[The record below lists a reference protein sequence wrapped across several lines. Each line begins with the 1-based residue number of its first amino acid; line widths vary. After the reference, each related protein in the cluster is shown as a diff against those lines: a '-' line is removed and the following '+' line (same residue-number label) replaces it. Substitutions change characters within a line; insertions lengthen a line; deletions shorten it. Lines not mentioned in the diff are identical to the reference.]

1 MIDTHAHLDTDAFAE
16 DLPEVIGRAQAAG
29 VQSMIIPAIEPK
41 TFERVRRVTEQY
53 GMVFAA
59 YGVHPHDT
67 KDFDAEMLGAVRRY
81 SAEPKCRAIGE
92 IGLDYYYD
100 YSPKEKQI
108 EAFASQLR
116 LAQEL
121 DLPVIIHNRDADADI
136 IATLEASAHDRAI
149 SGVLHCFSSDV
160 EMMQRAIEMGLHVS
174 FTANIT
180 FKKSTLADVVRLAP
194 LGRIMLETDCPWM
207 APAPNR
213 GKRNEPS
220 MVRAVAEKIAEI
232 KSINIEEVISMTTN
246 NAKSLFKLFLLLI
259 AICSSTFTLAAQN
272 EAENETPAESTAHT
286 PRFHKVLGIGPVFGS
301 LTTVD
306 THFLTEG
313 EKDISNEGIFA
324 YGGRVSYG
332 LEKYLLL
339 DFSIIYGKNTKPT
352 RDDATHG
359 PNHHTFFDLSA
370 HWIPNYES
378 RVNYYATTGL
388 SYIMNHYDDGGPV
401 GYDHKFNVLG
411 VNLGLG
417 FNVNIDCFKFG
428 LLNLTAEWKVTF
440 PFKRTTATILDP
452 ADPNKELTKQVEMS
466 TFYSIPQFGIIFYP
480 NF

>member
-1 MIDTHAHLDTDAFAE
+1 MIDTHAHIDTEAFAE
-16 DLPEVIGRAQAAG
+16 DLPEVVERARAAG
-29 VQSMIIPAIEPK
+29 VEAMIIPAIEPG
-41 TFERVRRVTEQY
+41 TFGRVRHVSEQY
-53 GMVFAA
+53 EMVYAA

-67 KDFDAEMLGAVRRY
+67 KDFNAEILAAVRQF
-81 SAEPKCRAIGE
+81 AADGKCRAIGE

-100 YSPKEKQI
+100 FSPKEKQI
-108 EAFASQLR
+108 EAFAAQLG

-121 DLPVIIHNRDADADI
+121 DLPVIIHNRDADTDI
-136 IATLEASAHDRAI
+136 IATLEAAARGRAI
-149 SGVLHCFSSDV
+149 KGVLHCFSSDE
-160 EMMQRAIEMGLHVS
+160 EMMHRAIDMGLHIS
-174 FTANIT
+174 FTGNIT
-180 FKKSTLADVVRLAP
+180 FKKSTLSDVVRAAP
-194 LGRIMLETDCPWM
+194 LDRIMLETDCPWM
-207 APAPNR
+207 APAPKR

-220 MVRAVAEKIAEI
+220 MIRAVAEKIAEI

-246 NAKSLFKLFLLLI
+246 NAKRLFKLFLLLI
-259 AICSSTFTLAAQN
+259 AICSSTLTLAAQA
-272 EAENETPAESTAHT
+272 EATDDTLAETTAHV
-286 PRFHKVLGIGPVFGS
+286 PRFHKGLGIGPVFGS

-324 YGGRVSYG
+324 YGGRLSYG

-339 DFSIIYGKNTKPT
+339 DFTYIYGKNTKPT
-352 RDDATHG
+352 EKDATHG

-411 VNLGLG
+411 VNLGIG
-417 FNVNIDCFKFG
+417 FNINIDCFKFG

-440 PFKRTTATILDP
+440 PFKRTTATIVDP
-452 ADPNKELTKQVEMS
+452 ADPDKKLTKKIEMS

>member
-1 MIDTHAHLDTDAFAE
+1 MIDTHAHIDTDAFAA
-16 DLPEVIGRAQAAG
+16 DLPEVVDRARAAG
-29 VQSMIIPAIEPK
+29 VEAMIIPAIEPN
-41 TFERVRRVTEQY
+41 TFERVRRVAEQY
-53 GMVFAA
+53 PMVYAA

-67 KDFDAEMLGAVRRY
+67 KDFGDGMLGAVRKY
-81 SAEPKCRAIGE
+81 AASAKCCAIGE

-108 EAFASQLR
+108 EAFSAQLR

-136 IATLEASAHDRAI
+136 IATLEAAARGRSI

-160 EMMQRAIEMGLHVS
+160 EMMRRAIDMGLHVS
-174 FTANIT
+174 FTGNIT
-180 FKKSTLADVVRLAP
+180 FKKSTLSDVVLQAP
-194 LGRIMLETDCPWM
+194 LERIMLETDCPWM

-246 NAKSLFKLFLLLI
+246 NAKRLFKLFLLLI
-259 AICSSTFTLAAQN
+259 AICSSTLTLAAQE
-272 EAENETPAESTAHT
+272 EAGNETPAESTAHK
-286 PRFHKVLGIGPVFGS
+286 PRFHKVLGIGPIFGS

-306 THFLTEG
+306 TQFLPEG
-313 EKDISNEGIFA
+313 EKDISNEGIFV

-332 LEKYLLL
+332 LENFLLL
-339 DFSIIYGKNTKPT
+339 DFSVIHGKDTKPT
-352 RDDATHG
+352 QKDATHG
-359 PNHHTFFDLSA
+359 PNYHTFFDLSA
-370 HWIPNYES
+370 HWIPNHES

-411 VNLGLG
+411 VNVGLG
-417 FNVNIDCFKFG
+417 FNINIDCFKFG
-428 LLNLTAEWKVTF
+428 LVNLTAEWKVTF

-452 ADPNKELTKQVEMS
+452 DDPNKKLTKQVEMS